1 MNRMIILSLAGML
14 FLQSCSTPYTGV
26 KPTPQQVAWAE
37 AEIGVIITYDINI
50 YAPDTYKESNP
61 ATLPDLKVFN
71 PRKLNTDQW
80 LEAAA
85 SLGAK
90 YAVLVAKHGSG
101 FTLWPSKAHGY
112 HVGNTPWRNGQGD
125 IVADF
130 IQSCKKYGI
139 KPGMYY
145 NTGWN
150 TYFGAI
156 GNENIIKNWEEEKK
170 NAYNQVVLQQITELW
185 TQYGPQFELWF
196 DGGVMRDEDGGIA
209 SSVVRLIETH
219 QPGAVLFCGQVNAKN
234 LVRWSSNE
242 SGYVEYPNWSTA
254 NRTSSEGHNFVEWGT
269 GTPDGEFW
277 APAEA
282 DIPNRRKQSWCGGWL
297 WRADEEKFVF
307 PAEDLVNRYY
317 NSVGRN
323 ANLLVGMVIDTAG
336 LFPEYDKRQF
346 ELAGKEI
353 KRRFG
358 KSIAET
364 SGKGETV
371 GLKIGKQPT
380 AINHIVI
387 QEDIANGER
396 IRKYVVEANV
406 NGQWIAVCD
415 GESVG
420 HKRIQQFDA
429 VTTNEIRLRV
439 VEAVDVPLIK
449 RLAVY
454 HVTPS
459 E

>member
-1 MNRMIILSLAGML
+1 MKILSYLSLAGIL
-14 FLQSCSTPYTGV
+14 SLQSCSTPYTGV

-37 AEIGVIITYDINI
+37 AEIGVIIHYDINI
-50 YAPDTYKESNP
+50 YAPDTYQQSDP
-61 ATLPDLKVFN
+61 ASVPDLKVFN
-71 PRKLNTDQW
+71 PQKLSTDQW
-80 LEAAA
+80 LEAAS

-112 HVGNTPWRNGQGD
+112 HVGNTPWRDGQGD

-139 KPGMYY
+139 KPGIYY

-150 TYFGAI
+150 TYYGAN
-156 GNENIIKNWEEEKK
+156 GNANIKNWSTEKK
-170 NAYNQVVLQQITELW
+170 NEYNQVVLQQLTELW
-185 TQYGPQFELWF
+185 TQYGSLMEIWF
-196 DGGVMRDEDGGIA
+196 DGGVMTDEDGGIA
-209 SSVVRLIETH
+209 SAVADLIEAH
-219 QPGAVLFCGQVNAKN
+219 QPEAVLFQGPVKIKN
-234 LVRWSSNE
+234 LIRWSGNE
-242 SGYVEYPNWSTA
+242 KGSVVYPNWSTTHVMTA
-254 NRTSSEGHNFVEWGT
+254 SDGIEIIEWGT
-269 GTPDGEFW
+269 GAVDGKLW

-282 DIPNRRKQSWCGGWL
+282 DFPNRRHPAWSGGWL
-297 WRADEEKFVF
+297 WRANEEKFVF
-307 PAEDLVNRYY
+307 PAEELVNRYY
-317 NSVGRN
+317 TSVGMN
-323 ANLLVGMVIDTAG
+323 ANMLVGMAIDTSG
-336 LFPEYDKRQF
+336 LFPEYDKQQF

-353 KRRFG
+353 KRRFENT
-358 KSIAET
+358 IAET

-371 GLKIGKQPT
+371 SLKIGKQPT
-380 AINHIVI
+380 AINHVVI

-439 VEAVDVPLIK
+439 VEAIAVPLIK